1 MDFTGKNALVT
12 GASRGI
18 GREIARQFAD
28 KGARIAIHY
37 NSNRAAAEVTLALL
51 NGDGHRIY
59 QANVADPEAV
69 KRLVETVVAEMGGLD
84 ILVNNAGTYT
94 EHPIT
99 EVSYDEWQRQWAEI
113 LATNLIGAGNLIFC
127 AVPHLIARGGG
138 KIINISSRGSFR
150 GEPLSPA
157 YGASKAGMN
166 AMAQSLAQF
175 LAPHKISVV
184 TVAPGWVETDMARD
198 TLDTPAGDAI
208 RAQSP
213 LNRVATPED
222 VAAVAVFFA
231 SDEAFFST
239 GAIIDVNG
247 ASYLRT

>member
-1 MDFTGKNALVT
+1 MDFTGKIALVT

-18 GREIARQFAD
+18 GREIARQLAD
-28 KGARIAIHY
+28 QGARVAVHY
-37 NSNRAAAEVTLALL
+37 NRNRAAAEETLGLL
-51 NGDGHRIY
+51 KGSGHQIF
-59 QANVADPEAV
+59 QADVADPDAV
-69 KRLVETVVAEMGGLD
+69 KRLVDSVAAEMGGLD
-84 ILVNNAGTYT
+84 ILVNNAGIYT

-99 EVSYDEWQRQWAEI
+99 EVSYEEWQRQWAEI
-113 LATNLIGAGNLIFC
+113 LATNLIGASNLIFC

-138 KIINISSRGSFR
+138 KIVNISSRGAFR
-150 GEPLSPA
+150 GEPLGPA

-166 AMAQSLAQF
+166 SMGQSLAQF
-175 LAPHKISVV
+175 LAPHGISVV
-184 TVAPGWVETDMARD
+184 TIAPGWVETDMAKD
-198 TLDTPAGDAI
+198 VLSTPAGDLI
-208 RAQSP
+208 RTQSP